1 MMKVGLSPISFRAG
15 ENQFNLQNNQ
25 PQVPIVAQE
34 QNTSIS
40 QIEAPKQSKSA
51 RERVAGVWKFFAS
64 ANKLIQAYAKGIAY
78 ATVTGFGVLSASWLF
93 NSLPKAFMK
102 NGPKLSETF
111 KHPLNHISKSGKIY
125 AAVGAVGAFGYQAL
139 KGHLSANQRTAD
151 IDHQLKVGHRN
162 S

>member
-34 QNTSIS
+34 QNTTIPDP
-40 QIEAPKQSKSA
+40 EVKKPPKSA
-51 RERVAGVWKFFAS
+51 RERIAGVWKFFAS

-78 ATVTGFGVLSASWLF
+78 ATVTAGTVLSASWLF

-102 NGPKLSETF
+102 DGPKLSATI
-111 KHPLNHISKSGKIY
+111 KHPLNHISKSGKIF
-125 AAVGAVGAFGYQAL
+125 AVVGAVGSFGYQAL

-151 IDHQLKVGHRN
+151 IDHQLKVGHRD